1 MSSKKKI
8 LLSLSHSNLNL
19 PSINSK
25 LISGPT
31 SGPWSA
37 FYKTDLEGN
46 FCLVAKGNP
55 YYQENKIQCCLE
67 IVPIPVTI

>member
-1 MSSKKKI
+1 MKYISIFLFNIILVYFMSSKKKYC
-8 LLSLSHSNLNL
+8 L
-19 PSINSK
+19 PSPTPTTK

-55 YYQENKIQCCLE
+55 YYL
-67 IVPIPVTI
+67 

>member
-1 MSSKKKI
+1 MKYISIFLFNIILVYFMSSKKKKYCFP
-8 LLSLSHSNLNL
+8 SPTPTLNL

-55 YYQENKIQCCLE
+55 YYL
-67 IVPIPVTI
+67 

>member
-1 MSSKKKI
+1 MKYISIFLFNIILVYFMSSKKKK
-8 LLSLSHSNLNL
+8 NYCL
-19 PSINSK
+19 PSPTPTTK

-46 FCLVAKGNP
+46 FCLVG
-55 YYQENKIQCCLE
+55 
-67 IVPIPVTI
+67 